1 MSANASD
8 VVVVSPNRLVYGATR
23 GPMTASAGEAL
34 AGLGRVSGCA
44 PRPTRSTLLRPGH
57 ARPSTSTV
65 THAKQEGLLPTIDQQ
80 ALVEGEPA
88 LAQAADDV
96 IQAKV
101 EVREVLRGD
110 TAKTWTFRE
119 VQDSVDGWSGTIV
132 SLALMDMRRN
142 GEVEMDNDLSIRV
155 LALQTD

>member
-1 MSANASD
+1 LTPCGQSERAR
-8 VVVVSPNRLVYGATR
+8 PRATR
-23 GPMTASAGEAL
+23 GRLP
-34 AGLGRVSGCA
+34 
-44 PRPTRSTLLRPGH
+44 LLRAKHSLDTDEYPVALQDPRDLLSSVRATPDH
-57 ARPSTSTV
+57 QQARSL
-65 THAKQEGLLPTIDQQ
+65 THNREGLLPTIDQQ

-101 EVREVLRGD
+101 DVREVLRGD
-110 TAKTWTFRE
+110 TAKTWTIRE
-119 VQDSVDGWSGTIV
+119 VQDSIDGWSGTIV